1 MITLQHVSKSYR
13 SGDHT
18 VTALDDINLTIQ
30 PGKIFGV
37 IGPSGAGKSTL
48 IRCVNLLERP
58 DQGKVIIDGEELTAK
73 SPDALRL
80 ARKKIG
86 MIFQSFNLIS
96 SANVFDNIALP
107 LRLIGTSASKITQL
121 VAPLLELTGL
131 TDKSQTYPSQLSGGQ
146 KQRVAIARALVSQPH
161 VLLSDEATSALD
173 PETTHAILALLK
185 HINSQLGVTIL
196 LITHEMHVVK
206 ETCHDLAI
214 MEHGKIIE
222 QADVI
227 EFFGNP
233 QTELAKRFIQKDA
246 KTHLPE
252 AIKARLTDTIAAHT
266 NPLWHLSFLGASA
279 QEPLIAHLMQKL
291 GITLNILQANIE
303 LIRDQ
308 TMGTMVVEVE
318 AHGDKLSEGLAFLRN
333 KGVHVEEIGYVTQPT

>member
-1 MITLQHVSKSYR
+1 MIKLEQVSKQYQ
-13 SGDHT
+13 SGSQI
-18 VTALDDINLTIQ
+18 VTALDDINLVIE

-58 DQGKVIIDGEELTAK
+58 DKGKVILDNENLIAQSIEN
-73 SPDALRL
+73 LRRS
-80 ARKKIG
+80 RKKIG
-86 MIFQSFNLIS
+86 MIFQSFNLLS
-96 SANVFDNIALP
+96 SCNVFDNVALP
-107 LRLIGTSASKITQL
+107 LRLDGIAENNIKQQIM
-121 VAPLLELTGL
+121 PLLELTGL
-131 TDKSQTYPSQLSGGQ
+131 TDKSQMYPSQLSGGQ
-146 KQRVAIARALVSQPH
+146 KQRVAIARALVNHPK

-185 HINSQLGVTIL
+185 QINSELGVTIL

-206 ETCHDLAI
+206 ETCHNLAI
-214 MEHGKIIE
+214 MEHGKIVE

-227 EFFGNP
+227 KFFGNP
-233 QTELAKRFIQKDA
+233 QTDLAKRFIRKDA

-252 AIKARLTDTIAAHT
+252 AIKARFTETIEPNAH
-266 NPLWHLSFLGASA
+266 PLWHMSFLGASA
-279 QEPLIAHLMQKL
+279 QEPLIAHLMQQL

-308 TMGTMVVEVE
+308 TMGTMVVELH
-318 AHGDKLSEGLAFLRN
+318 ANSPKLPEGLAFLRS
-333 KGVHVEEIGYVTQPT
+333 KGVHVEEIGYVRQPN